1 MLCDGD
7 ALLLIQDGVLAAIE
21 GSRHVEILTNT
32 PIKVY
37 ALQDDIVAR
46 GLIGQISA
54 RIDVVSYTDFVNL
67 TVKHASQM
75 NWQRA
80 LLA

>member
-37 ALQDDIVAR
+37 ALQDD
-46 GLIGQISA
+46 
-54 RIDVVSYTDFVNL
+54 
-67 TVKHASQM
+67 M
-75 NWQRA
+75 NVHVGR
-80 LLA
+80 

>member
-32 PIKVY
+32 CTYVTPY
-37 ALQDDIVAR
+37 NRD
-46 GLIGQISA
+46 
-54 RIDVVSYTDFVNL
+54 NL
-67 TVKHASQM
+67 AWRQNQGV
-75 NWQRA
+75 
-80 LLA
+80 